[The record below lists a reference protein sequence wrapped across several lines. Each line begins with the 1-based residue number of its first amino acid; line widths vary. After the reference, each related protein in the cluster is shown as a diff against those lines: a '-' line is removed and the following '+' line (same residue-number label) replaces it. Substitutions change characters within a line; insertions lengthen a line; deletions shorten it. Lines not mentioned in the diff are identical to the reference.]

1 MPVTHPAGPAGS
13 PSTAVREGADRRTA
27 IRGKAGEG
35 SRRYGCRIADAVVV
49 LGCRPS
55 ARLRRR
61 VDCGIRLLQG
71 GAAPLLVLSGGGDGP
86 VPEAEIMRHMAL
98 DGGVPAAALLVEP
111 GSRDTVENARETAR
125 LLRSRGARSV
135 VLVSDRVHLPRAA
148 LLFRFAGL
156 RLAGCVGVPPP
167 SIRREIGAAIRE
179 CVKLPRSV
187 ARAFLGAGRRRS
199 SIRRFAQL
207 RAEGEAGQAVPR
219 QPGDA
224 QREAAG
230 QQKRPGD
237 AHTGSE

>member
-1 MPVTHPAGPAGS
+1 
-13 PSTAVREGADRRTA
+13 
-27 IRGKAGEG
+27 
-35 SRRYGCRIADAVVV
+35 VV

-61 VDCGIRLLQG
+61 LDYGVRLLQG

-86 VPEAEIMRHMAL
+86 VPEAEIMRRMAL
-98 DGGVPAAALLVEP
+98 DSGVPEAVLLVEP

-179 CVKLPRSV
+179 CVTLPGSV
-187 ARAFLGAGRRRS
+187 ARAFLGTGRRS
-199 SIRRFAQL
+199 SVRRFAQL
-207 RAEGEAGQAVPR
+207 RAESEAGQAVPR
-219 QPGDA
+219 QQGDA
-224 QREAAG
+224 RREAAT

-237 AHTGSE
+237 AHAGSEQSHRRR